1 MALKYYRKQIA
12 WGRWSSS
19 RFSKWLRAKAGLANP
34 VALTLQGWDEHKK
47 GCRQKAPFIY
57 WLTNDVFDKVQDVV
71 YFIPNLFYSVGV
83 FYKNWKCKSHV
94 LSGNLPVG
102 EWCDLSYRIPV
113 CLFTSL
119 ERFIEDEKG
128 LDTLAWEL
136 SDDLKEDC
144 LWQHEAALEQKA
156 IYDWWKANKD
166 RDPFVDSGLQA
177 YYDRKREKGE
187 SLFSNVGDPEWKEL
201 NKKHTQMERQ
211 YKQEEEDMLIR
222 LIKIRDSLWT

>member
-1 MALKYYRKQIA
+1 MALKYYRKQAA
-12 WGRWSSS
+12 WNYWSNS
-19 RFSKWLRAKAGLANP
+19 RFSKWLRTKAGLDNP
-34 VALTLQGWDEHKK
+34 TALSFEGWDEYEKDCK
-47 GCRQKAPFIY
+47 QRAPFTY
-57 WLTNDVFDKVQDVV
+57 WLTDTAFDKLQNVV

-83 FYKNWKCKSHV
+83 FYKNWKCNSHV

-102 EWCDLSYRIPV
+102 EWCDLSNRIPV

-156 IYDWWKANKD
+156 IYEWWKVNKD
-166 RDPFVDSGLQA
+166 RDTFVDSGLQD
-177 YYDRKREKGE
+177 YYYSKIEKGE
-187 SLFSNVGDPEWKEL
+187 NLFSHIGDPEWKEL
-201 NKKHTQMERQ
+201 SAKQSQME
-211 YKQEEEDMLIR
+211 KQFKTEEEDMLIR
-222 LIKIRDSLWT
+222 LIKIRNTLWS